1 MNSTMESEHR
11 DIEAQRVA
19 LFHSLGSIPKKNRPI
34 SYGEPPA
41 YTPPSR
47 NVIDSIATY
56 FARHNAVR
64 NAAIET
70 PRIAPCPV
78 ISAPE
83 AVFEDE
89 SDELSPISLRIS
101 TRINVAKDGNIIAL
115 PSSPTEQANSIA
127 KAVVATIQGQD
138 WASGLPMIDEN
149 GRPRPIK
156 LEVDAGITVEGSSNV
171 IGTESIINEYLRQ
184 RTQLRKWIE
193 LQPRGAS
200 NPSSA
205 TSPTSPLRR
214 RRASDLDHLEEPRY
228 KRARSHS

>member
-1 MNSTMESEHR
+1 MDSEDR
-11 DIEAQRVA
+11 GIQAERVA
-19 LFHSLGSIPKKNRPI
+19 LFHGLGSAPKKDGPR
-34 SYGEPPA
+34 SHEEPPA
-41 YTPPSR
+41 YTPSSG

-56 FARHNAVR
+56 FARHTAVR
-64 NAAIET
+64 NAADEI
-70 PRIAPCPV
+70 PRVAPCPI

-83 AVFEDE
+83 RVFED
-89 SDELSPISLRIS
+89 DVDDLSSISLRIS
-101 TRINVAKDGNIIAL
+101 TRINVAKDGKIIAL

-171 IGTESIINEYLRQ
+171 IGTESTINEYLGQ

-193 LQPRGAS
+193 LQPRWDRS
-200 NPSSA
+200 SSSA

-214 RRASDLDHLEEPRY
+214 RRGSDLDPLEESRR